1 MKKYYNSTQNM
12 MDSMIKWEK
21 KLFDSPELGFKEVQ
35 TKKIIESFLSEHK
48 IPITN
53 DYGVNGFSVSI
64 GQGKPHIGLIAELDA
79 LPIPSHFNASQ
90 VDGAAHGCGHHLQT
104 TMMMHIMAILKQ
116 QQGQLN
122 GKVTCFFIAAEEYVD
137 LDYRKQLQQENKIKL
152 LSGKQNLLLQQAFSD
167 VDVLLSTHTMGE
179 VKTPSMEVNASLS
192 GFIYKKLIFHGKSS
206 HAAVNPDQGVNA
218 LNALVLTQNGI
229 ALLRETFKESDQIRV
244 HLITTLGG
252 QSVNAVP
259 EKAILEG
266 YVRAV
271 ETDILLKV
279 SDNIDHLAYHM
290 AQGIK
295 ASVTVE
301 NSVGYVPF
309 KQHRP
314 LNDVLLPFI
323 KEVVDEKNIVDYQKS
338 FAAGDVGDCSLF
350 YPTIQL
356 GFSGCVGRVHGND
369 FKMKNA
375 QEALFNPTYVLL
387 CGIDELLNN
396 PTSLEKVTS
405 SFSPSMTLNEYRKLH
420 NIEII

>member
-1 MKKYYNSTQNM
+1 MKKYFDSTLNM

-21 KLFDSPELGFKEVQ
+21 RLFDSPELGFKEVQ
-35 TKKIIESFLSEHK
+35 TRKIIESFLSEHK
-48 IPITN
+48 ISITN
-53 DYGVNGFSVSI
+53 DYGINGFSVSI

-116 QQGQLN
+116 QQDQLN
-122 GKVTCFFIAAEEYVD
+122 GKVTCFFVAAEEYVD
-137 LDYRKQLQQENKIKL
+137 LDYRKQLQKENKIQL

-271 ETDILLKV
+271 KTDILLEV

-290 AQGIK
+290 ALAIK

-301 NSVGYVPF
+301 NSVGYIPF

-314 LNDVLLPFI
+314 LNDVLLPYI
-323 KEVVDEKNIVDYQKS
+323 KEVVKQENIVDHQKS

-369 FKMKNA
+369 FKMSNA
-375 QEALFNPTYVLL
+375 QEALFNPTYVVL
-387 CGIDELLNN
+387 CGIDELLHN
-396 PTSLEKVTS
+396 PTTLEKVTS
-405 SFSPSMTLNEYRKLH
+405 NFSPSMTLNEYRKLH
-420 NIEII
+420 HIEVI